1 MSSGLLSNA
10 LSGLNAA
17 NTALSVSG
25 NNVANSATEGY
36 SRQAIQLAT
45 APGHLNGVA
54 VSNVDR
60 VVNSFYNDDIWRTS
74 SDLAFYNGLQ
84 SYLGYAE
91 ELMGTSSLNFNDAI
105 SQVTGALNSA
115 LAQPES
121 RAYRQEVLSSADA
134 LVNKMSQIN
143 GALADQR
150 GKLSKEMTQTA
161 SSISYSLRKLADY
174 NDRIALAVAKGE
186 PTAELEDNRELLVTQ
201 LSSYIGIA
209 TTNHEDGTLDISTVN
224 GAPLLIGT
232 KAADLAVN
240 GTDVSLTL
248 GKQVFRL
255 TDNIGGSMGGL
266 IAADTEVLQPT
277 VASLNNILSQ
287 LSDNVNGVL
296 AQGFDL
302 NGNPGT
308 PLFSYDA
315 NDPLGTFAVSDSVT
329 IDSLAF
335 IGGKDDGS
343 GNWVAAGGIGDNSNI
358 ANLID
363 VFDNQSGDYS
373 LLIGRL
379 ASKSNENQSS
389 VTTAQS
395 LNDNAVQTR
404 DNLSGVNLDEEASN
418 ILYYQQMYQAN
429 AKVIST
435 ADQTFQTL
443 LAMF

>member
-1 MSSGLLSNA
+1 MSGLLSNA

-17 NTALSVSG
+17 NAALSVSG
-25 NNVANSATEGY
+25 HNVANLATEGY
-36 SRQAIQLAT
+36 SRQAVQFAT
-45 APGHLNGVA
+45 AQGNLNGVK

-74 SDLAFYNGLQ
+74 SDLAYYNGLQ

-115 LAQPES
+115 LAAPES

-143 GALADQR
+143 GALTDQR
-150 GKLSKEMTQTA
+150 EKLSKEMTQTA
-161 SSISYSLRKLADY
+161 SSIGYTLRKLADY
-174 NDRIALAVAKGE
+174 NDRVAVAVAKGE

-209 TTNHEDGTLDISTVN
+209 TTSHDDGTLDISTLS

-232 KAADLAVN
+232 QAAELAVN
-240 GTDVSLTL
+240 GTEVSLTL

-255 TDNIGGSMGGL
+255 TDSIGGKIGGL
-266 IAADTEVLQPT
+266 IAADTGVLQPT
-277 VASLNNILSQ
+277 VASLNDMLSQ
-287 LSDNVNGVL
+287 LSDEVNGVL

-302 NGNPGT
+302 NGNPGA

-315 NDPLGTFAVSDSVT
+315 NDPLGTFAVSDSIT

-343 GNWVAAGGIGDNSNI
+343 GNWVAAGGVGDNSNI
-358 ANLID
+358 ANLIK
-363 VFDNQSGDYS
+363 VFGNQSDDYS

-379 ASKSNENQSS
+379 ASKSNENQSN
-389 VTTAQS
+389 VKTAQALS
-395 LNDNAVQTR
+395 DNAVQTR
-404 DNLSGVNLDEEASN
+404 DNLSGVNKDEEASN
-418 ILYYQQMYQAN
+418 ILFYQQMYQAN
-429 AKVIST
+429 AKVISV
-435 ADQTFQTL
+435 ADETFKTL

>member
-1 MSSGLLSNA
+1 MSGLLSNA

-36 SRQAIQLAT
+36 SRQAIQFAT
-45 APGHLNGVA
+45 AQGSLNGVK

-74 SDLAFYNGLQ
+74 SDWAYYNGLQ
-84 SYLGYAE
+84 SYLGYTE
-91 ELMGTSSLNFNDAI
+91 ELMGTTSLNFNDAI
-105 SQVTGALNSA
+105 SQVTAALNSS
-115 LAQPES
+115 LAEPES
-121 RAYRQEVLSSADA
+121 QAYRQEVLSSADA

-143 GALADQR
+143 GALTDQR
-150 GKLSKEMTQTA
+150 EQLSKEMTQTA
-161 SSISYSLRKLADY
+161 SSISYTLRKLADY
-174 NDRIALAVAKGE
+174 NDRIAIAVAKGD

-201 LSSYIGIA
+201 LSSYMGI
-209 TTNHEDGTLDISTVN
+209 TTTSHDDGTLDISTVN

-232 KAADLAVN
+232 QAAELAVN
-240 GTDVSLTL
+240 GTEVSLTL

-255 TDNIGGSMGGL
+255 TDRIGGQMGGL
-266 IAADTEVLQPT
+266 IAADTGVLQPT
-277 VASLNNILSQ
+277 VESLNTMLSQ
-287 LSDNVNGVL
+287 LSDEVNGGL

-302 NGNPGT
+302 NGNPGA

-315 NDPLGTFAVSDSVT
+315 NDPLGTFAVSDSIT

-343 GNWVAAGGIGDNSNI
+343 GNWVAAGGVGDNGNI
-358 ANLID
+358 ANLIK
-363 VFDNQSGDYS
+363 VFGNQSDDYS

-379 ASKSNENQSS
+379 ASKSNENQSN
-389 VTTAQS
+389 VKTAQA
-395 LNDNAVQTR
+395 LNDNAIKTR

-429 AKVIST
+429 AKVISV
-435 ADQTFQTL
+435 ADETFKTL
-443 LAMF
+443 LNMF